1 MNDRVARLFIERVL
15 QPVDLGCLLLSARC
29 DISGQRTTV
38 GMGRLSSA
46 SLASDTRSRS
56 SGVYMVEVPR
66 GCTGIVQAP
75 DLLWFGSLKARWFRL
90 SLRTFTLSEAHSR
103 VEARTLSN
111 KGAAVHASRQ
121 HQAASMGNDD

>member
-56 SGVYMVEVPR
+56 SGGRVHGGGAAWMHRHCAGARPALVWQPQGALVSF
-66 GCTGIVQAP
+66 V
-75 DLLWFGSLKARWFRL
+75 LKDFY
-90 SLRTFTLSEAHSR
+90 SLRSAF
-103 VEARTLSN
+103 
-111 KGAAVHASRQ
+111 AS
-121 HQAASMGNDD
+121 